1 MGNRSEFHSERNY
14 LLQNWYFSCISCQIN
29 STLFIH
35 LGKYLS
41 TMCDLSLFIFSD
53 RDEGWI
59 ELIENIEETLKKDLE
74 IISEFSTDTVLNNK
88 IAKKIGAFHS
98 IDGYETFIM
107 THLDEKRNQYAFI
120 RNVTKLM
127 EPTANI

>member
-1 MGNRSEFHSERNY
+1 
-14 LLQNWYFSCISCQIN
+14 
-29 STLFIH
+29 
-35 LGKYLS
+35 
-41 TMCDLSLFIFSD
+41 MCDLSLFIFSD

-127 EPTANI
+127 EPAFVHSE